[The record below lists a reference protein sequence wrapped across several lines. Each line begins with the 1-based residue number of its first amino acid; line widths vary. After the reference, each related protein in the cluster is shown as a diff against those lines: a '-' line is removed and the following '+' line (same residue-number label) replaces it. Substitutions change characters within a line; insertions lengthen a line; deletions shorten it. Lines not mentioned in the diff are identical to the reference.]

1 MQAVKNDYENEKI
14 RADGR
19 LKAAIEE
26 TSTEST
32 VGDD

>member
-1 MQAVKNDYENEKI
+1 MQAVKNDYEKEKI

-19 LKAAIEE
+19 LKAASVE
-26 TSTEST
+26 TSTQST